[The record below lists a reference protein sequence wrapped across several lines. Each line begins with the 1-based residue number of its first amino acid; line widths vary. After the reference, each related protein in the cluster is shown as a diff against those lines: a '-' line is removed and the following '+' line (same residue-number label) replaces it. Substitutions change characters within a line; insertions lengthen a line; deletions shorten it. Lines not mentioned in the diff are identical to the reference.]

1 MSQMTENTSP
11 ACFFVCYK
19 SRFVLN
25 YNELVKTGN
34 GEVCHIQLYTE
45 NGDRIHFQM

>member
-1 MSQMTENTSP
+1 MKIHSP

-19 SRFVLN
+19 LRFVLN

-34 GEVCHIQLYTE
+34 GEVCHIQLCTE
-45 NGDRIHFQM
+45 NGDRIRFRM